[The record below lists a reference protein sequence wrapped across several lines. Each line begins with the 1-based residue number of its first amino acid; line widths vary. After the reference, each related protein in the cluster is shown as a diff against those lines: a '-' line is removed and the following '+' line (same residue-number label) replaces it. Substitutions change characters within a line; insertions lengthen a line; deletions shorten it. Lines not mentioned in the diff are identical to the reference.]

1 MGLFPAPSEGY
12 CTLAGCKPDIRWTAK
27 IGDWIVGLSPKARGN
42 RIIFAMGIDET
53 LDYAAYFLDKRFANK
68 IPEYTNGKVIWK
80 SGDNIYQPLP
90 NGDFHQLQ

>member
-1 MGLFPAPSEGY
+1 
-12 CTLAGCKPDIRWTAK
+12 
-27 IGDWIVGLSPKARGN
+27 
-42 RIIFAMGIDET
+42 MGIDET

-90 NGDFHQLQ
+90 NGDFHQFQ